1 MVFQKQLNK
10 DGNYVDAMG
19 ERFDILSCE
28 RTESKQL
35 RQVGT
40 RTEIDEQGNE
50 IEVPVMEPYIA
61 INVGWDAFESEEA
74 AAKAYGLT
82 YSPIEPGEELD
93 KTEEFD

>member
-1 MVFQKQLNK
+1 MVFRKQLNEEGK
-10 DGNYVDAMG
+10 YVDATG

-50 IEVPVMEPYIA
+50 IEVPVMESYIA

-74 AAKAYGLT
+74 AAQVYGLI
-82 YSPIEPGEELD
+82 YNPIEPVEE
-93 KTEEFD
+93 E